1 MTPERW
7 QQVKEIFNSAINYR
21 PEERSSFV
29 SRACS
34 GDDELRSEVESLIA
48 SHEESGSFIDKP
60 AFEAAA
66 SLLTREKIEL
76 NSGQMIGSYK
86 VVSFISRGGMG
97 EVYLAEDKRLGRRVA
112 LKLLP
117 AGFKSDDDRL
127 RRFEQEARAASALN
141 HPNIITIYEIT
152 KAAGSHV
159 IATEFVEGETLRSRL
174 NRGALSLAE
183 TLNIAT
189 QVADAL
195 SAAHKAGIIHR
206 DIKPENIMLRP
217 DGYVKVLDFG
227 LAKLSEQASPVVA
240 AEAPTIQVRTGSGI
254 VIGTAGYMSPE
265 QARGLSVDH
274 RSDIFSLG
282 AVIYE
287 MLARRKP
294 FDGETPSDTMAAI
307 LKSEPP
313 PLARVAAGVP
323 SELIRIVNKSLRK
336 DREERYQVVKDL
348 WLDLKAL
355 RQDLEFQDKLDRSVA
370 TEGDGTA
377 IMPAGEPTATLSG
390 PRHTSSRSAISN
402 ISDSISVEIKR
413 HKVGAALTLL
423 AVLLIVGAGSFGIYK
438 WLHKEEPIAH
448 FWDISLNRLTNS
460 GNAIDATISPDGK
473 YIVYV
478 LSDRSRQSLYIRQ
491 VSTANDKEI
500 VAPAPVGF
508 FGITLSPDGN
518 DLYYAIKANL
528 DTGTLYR
535 VPVLGGPPV
544 KLMERIDGPV
554 SFSPDGK
561 QFVLIRGNYPN
572 PGESALVIANSDG
585 TGERN
590 LVVKKTPER
599 FTPIFF
605 AGPSWSPD
613 GKLVATSVAM
623 FGGRSKV
630 VSFSVADGTE
640 RDLSTETWQ
649 FAGRVLWLPDMNG
662 VVVVAGDSPI
672 AAMLWIISYPDGK
685 IRRITNDLNSYRS
698 IALTEN
704 GKKLVSIQSQGL
716 VNLWVVPDG
725 DAEKAVRL
733 PTGNVINFFTSTGSN
748 VSLVPDGRIVY
759 VSNEG
764 GSAGIWIT
772 NNDGTNRKQLTAN
785 NAANVS
791 PVVTPDGRYVVYGLW
806 QDGKRNLWRM
816 NLDGSNPVKLTSGT
830 TDSFPTVSPDS
841 RQVFYT
847 VYEAPN
853 PTLWKVSIDGGTPVR
868 VTDHVATVA
877 SVSPDGKFIAYTY
890 PESRDP
896 LAPPN
901 RIAVMPI
908 EGGPITHTFQI
919 NASGTV
925 ATVIQWAPDNKSL
938 LYSVNS
944 NNVSNIWAQPLDGGA
959 PKQVTNF
966 KDLLITAFSWSHDG
980 KQLVCTRGSLFR
992 DAVLITDMTK

>member
-1 MTPERW
+1 MTD
-7 QQVKEIFNSAINYR
+7 QSVF
-21 PEERSSFV
+21 
-29 SRACS
+29 SR
-34 GDDELRSEVESLIA
+34 I
-48 SHEESGSFIDKP
+48 SHWFKP
-60 AFEAAA
+60 ADPLDAAP
-66 SLLTREKIEL
+66 
-76 NSGQMIGSYK
+76 
-86 VVSFISRGGMG
+86 
-97 EVYLAEDKRLGRRVA
+97 A
-112 LKLLP
+112 L
-117 AGFKSDDDRL
+117 
-127 RRFEQEARAASALN
+127 
-141 HPNIITIYEIT
+141 
-152 KAAGSHV
+152 
-159 IATEFVEGETLRSRL
+159 
-174 NRGALSLAE
+174 
-183 TLNIAT
+183 
-189 QVADAL
+189 
-195 SAAHKAGIIHR
+195 
-206 DIKPENIMLRP
+206 
-217 DGYVKVLDFG
+217 
-227 LAKLSEQASPVVA
+227 
-240 AEAPTIQVRTGSGI
+240 
-254 VIGTAGYMSPE
+254 
-265 QARGLSVDH
+265 
-274 RSDIFSLG
+274 
-282 AVIYE
+282 
-287 MLARRKP
+287 
-294 FDGETPSDTMAAI
+294 
-307 LKSEPP
+307 
-313 PLARVAAGVP
+313 PLANETIPVTT
-323 SELIRIVNKSLRK
+323 
-336 DREERYQVVKDL
+336 Y
-348 WLDLKAL
+348 LKPWA
-355 RQDLEFQDKLDRSVA
+355 
-370 TEGDGTA
+370 
-377 IMPAGEPTATLSG
+377 
-390 PRHTSSRSAISN
+390 
-402 ISDSISVEIKR
+402 KR
-413 HKVGAALTLL
+413 DAALTQLQQGFVAL
-423 AVLLIVGAGSFGIYK
+423 TDLMSAV
-438 WLHKEEPIAH
+438 
-448 FWDISLNRLTNS
+448 
-460 GNAIDATISPDGK
+460 
-473 YIVYV
+473 
-478 LSDRSRQSLYIRQ
+478 
-491 VSTANDKEI
+491 
-500 VAPAPVGF
+500 
-508 FGITLSPDGN
+508 
-518 DLYYAIKANL
+518 KANL

-662 VVVVAGDSPI
+662 IVVVAGDSPI

-841 RQVFYT
+841 RLVFYT

-944 NNVSNIWAQPLDGGA
+944 NNVSNIWSQPLDGGA

-980 KQLVCTRGSLFR
+980 KQLVCTRGSLLR